1 MKTEFREELYA
12 ATTPSYAVHAIESR
26 LDYQYFSRKVGSM
39 KLTRIASALA
49 LLIVW
54 LAIAGVGGP
63 TFGKISEVSTNDK
76 STFLPATA
84 ESTRAGELAEEFS
97 DNQGVPAIITGKVN
111 EIDDAAL
118 ESGMQALDSIEGIL
132 QVIGPQISED
142 GEAVE
147 YIALIDTESADPTEV
162 VEKLSAEV
170 SDQGFEPSQYG
181 DFYVSG
187 PAGFSADLANAFAG
201 IDGILLLVA
210 LAAVLVILV
219 VVYRAVLLP
228 LLVIFT
234 AVAGL
239 CAAILATYWMAKA
252 GIIALNG
259 QSQGILSILVIGAAT
274 DYSLLLVARQR
285 EELQHTK
292 SVADSL
298 KASWKASFGA
308 ITASAATVAIALLCL
323 LVSDLN
329 SNQSLGPIAATGIFF
344 AWVAALTL
352 LPALLFLCGRAAF
365 WPVTPKIT
373 GAESS
378 HKFWNKVAAF
388 VEGSPRKVWTGTLII
403 LFAGAAWLPML
414 NATGVSNSDI
424 LLSDTEAKAGQEILN
439 EHFSAG
445 AGSPASI
452 IAPEELEDDV
462 MEILDKHPE
471 ISQVTLTSESGAPA
485 NTPPMNLEPN
495 VVDGRIYFQATLNQE
510 ADSLEAQD
518 TVAQLRDEFASLDGE
533 ILVGGESATSLDSNL
548 TAERDLRVIVPL
560 VLAVVL
566 VVLIILLRAFV
577 LPVLLLLATVISFA
591 SAMGVSA
598 LVFNHI
604 LGFSNADP
612 TVPLYGFIF
621 LVALGVDYTIFLMTR
636 AKEETPEK
644 GTKKAVLH
652 SLTVTGGVITSAGVV
667 LAATFAALSVIPLM
681 FMVQLAFIVAFG
693 VLLDTFIVR
702 TLLIPGLVTDIGQK
716 VWWPS
721 RQSKESQ
728 EEVSEISS

>member
-1 MKTEFREELYA
+1 
-12 ATTPSYAVHAIESR
+12 
-26 LDYQYFSRKVGSM
+26 M
-39 KLTRIASALA
+39 KLTRIASAVA

-54 LAIAGVGGP
+54 LAIAGIGGP

-76 STFLPATA
+76 STFLPASA
-84 ESTRAGELAEEFS
+84 ESTRAGELASEFS
-97 DNQGVPAIITGKVN
+97 DSQGIPAIITGEVDEVN
-111 EIDDAAL
+111 NAAL
-118 ESGMQALDSIEGIL
+118 ESGTETLKSVDGIL
-132 QVIGPQISED
+132 QVIGPQVSED

-147 YIALIDTESADPTEV
+147 YIALIDTESADPTDV
-162 VEKLSAEV
+162 VEALSAEV
-170 SDQGFEPSQYG
+170 ADKSFEPSQYG
-181 DFYVSG
+181 KFYVAG
-187 PAGFSADLANAFAG
+187 PAGFSADLVNAFAG

-210 LAAVLVILV
+210 LAAVLVILI

-228 LLVIFT
+228 FLVIFT
-234 AVAGL
+234 AVAAL

-252 GIIALNG
+252 GVIVLNG

-285 EELQHTK
+285 EELQRTE
-292 SVADSL
+292 SVADAL
-298 KASWKASFGA
+298 RASWKASFGA

-344 AWVAALTL
+344 AWVSALTL
-352 LPALLFLCGRAAF
+352 LPALLYLCGRAAF
-365 WPVTPKIT
+365 WPVTPKLST
-373 GAESS
+373 AESS
-378 HKFWNKVAAF
+378 HKIWHKVASL
-388 VEGSPRKVWTGTLII
+388 VEGSPRKVWAGTLIV
-403 LFAGAAWLPML
+403 LFAGAAWLPTL

-424 LLSDTEAKAGQEILN
+424 LLSDTDAKAGQEILN
-439 EHFSAG
+439 QHFDAG

-452 IAPEELEDDV
+452 IAPQELQDDV
-462 MEILDKHPE
+462 LNILDKHPE
-471 ISQVTLTSESGAPA
+471 VSQSTLTSESGAPA
-485 NTPPMNLEPN
+485 NIPPMNFEPN
-495 VVDGRIYFQATLNQE
+495 MVDGRVYVQATLNQE

-518 TVAQLRDEFASLDGE
+518 TVAQLREEFQELNGE

-566 VVLIILLRAFV
+566 VVLMILLRAFV
-577 LPVLLLLATVISFA
+577 LPMLLLLSTVISFA

-604 LGFSNADP
+604 FNFSGADP

-636 AKEETPEK
+636 AKEETPQR
-644 GTKKAVLH
+644 GTEQAVLH

-681 FMVQLAFIVAFG
+681 FMVQLAFIVALG

-702 TLLIPGLVTDIGQK
+702 TLLIPGLVTDIGRK

-721 RQSKESQ
+721 HQSR
-728 EEVSEISS
+728 EEPTDIAS

>member
-1 MKTEFREELYA
+1 
-12 ATTPSYAVHAIESR
+12 
-26 LDYQYFSRKVGSM
+26 M
-39 KLTRIASALA
+39 KLTRIASAVA

-54 LAIAGVGGP
+54 LAIAGIGGP

-76 STFLPATA
+76 STFLPASA
-84 ESTRAGELAEEFS
+84 ESTRAGELASEFS
-97 DNQGVPAIITGKVN
+97 DSQGIPAIITGEVDEVN
-111 EIDDAAL
+111 NAAL
-118 ESGMQALDSIEGIL
+118 ESGTETLKSVDGIL
-132 QVIGPQISED
+132 QVIGPQVSED

-147 YIALIDTESADPTEV
+147 YIALIDTESADPTDV
-162 VEKLSAEV
+162 VEALSAEV
-170 SDQGFEPSQYG
+170 ADKSFEPSQYG
-181 DFYVSG
+181 KFYVAG
-187 PAGFSADLANAFAG
+187 PAGFSADLVNAFAG

-210 LAAVLVILV
+210 LTAVLVILI

-228 LLVIFT
+228 FLVIFT
-234 AVAGL
+234 AVAAL

-252 GIIALNG
+252 GVIVLNG

-285 EELQHTK
+285 EELQRTE
-292 SVADSL
+292 SVADAL
-298 KASWKASFGA
+298 RASWKASFGA

-344 AWVAALTL
+344 AWVSALTL
-352 LPALLFLCGRAAF
+352 LPALLYLCGRAAF
-365 WPVTPKIT
+365 WPVTPKLST
-373 GAESS
+373 AESS
-378 HKFWNKVAAF
+378 HKIWHKVASL
-388 VEGSPRKVWTGTLII
+388 VEGSPRKVWAGTLIV
-403 LFAGAAWLPML
+403 LFAGAAWLPTL

-424 LLSDTEAKAGQEILN
+424 LLSDTDAKAGQEILN
-439 EHFSAG
+439 QHFDAG

-452 IAPEELEDDV
+452 IAPQELQDDV
-462 MEILDKHPE
+462 LKILDKHPE
-471 ISQVTLTSESGAPA
+471 VSQSTLTSESGAPA
-485 NTPPMNLEPN
+485 NIPPMNLEPN
-495 VVDGRIYFQATLNQE
+495 VVDGRVYIQATLNQE

-518 TVAQLRDEFASLDGE
+518 TVAQLREEFQELNGE

-566 VVLIILLRAFV
+566 VVLMILLRAFV
-577 LPVLLLLATVISFA
+577 LPMLLLLSTVISFA

-604 LGFSNADP
+604 FNFSGADP

-636 AKEETPEK
+636 AKEETPQR

-702 TLLIPGLVTDIGQK
+702 TLLIPGLVTDIGRK

-721 RQSKESQ
+721 HQSR
-728 EEVSEISS
+728 EEPTDIAS

>member
-1 MKTEFREELYA
+1 
-12 ATTPSYAVHAIESR
+12 
-26 LDYQYFSRKVGSM
+26 M
-39 KLTRIASALA
+39 KLTRIASAVA

-54 LAIAGVGGP
+54 LAIAGIGGP

-76 STFLPATA
+76 STFLPASA
-84 ESTRAGELAEEFS
+84 ESTRAGELASEFS
-97 DNQGVPAIITGKVN
+97 DSQGIPAIITGEVDEVN
-111 EIDDAAL
+111 NAAL
-118 ESGMQALDSIEGIL
+118 ESGTETLKSVDGIL
-132 QVIGPQISED
+132 QVIGPQVSED

-147 YIALIDTESADPTEV
+147 YIALIDTESADPTDV
-162 VEKLSAEV
+162 VEALSAEV
-170 SDQGFEPSQYG
+170 ADKSFEPSQYG
-181 DFYVSG
+181 KFYVAG
-187 PAGFSADLANAFAG
+187 PAGFSADLVNAFAG

-210 LAAVLVILV
+210 LAAVLVILI

-228 LLVIFT
+228 FLVIFT
-234 AVAGL
+234 AVAAL

-252 GIIALNG
+252 GVIVLNG

-285 EELQHTK
+285 EELQRTE
-292 SVADSL
+292 SVADAL
-298 KASWKASFGA
+298 RASWKASFGA

-344 AWVAALTL
+344 AWVSALTL
-352 LPALLFLCGRAAF
+352 LPALLYLCGRAAF
-365 WPVTPKIT
+365 WPVTPKLST
-373 GAESS
+373 AESS
-378 HKFWNKVAAF
+378 HKIWHKVASL
-388 VEGSPRKVWTGTLII
+388 VEGSPRKVWAGTLIV
-403 LFAGAAWLPML
+403 LFAGAAWLPTL

-424 LLSDTEAKAGQEILN
+424 LLSDTDAKAGQEILN
-439 EHFSAG
+439 QHFDAG

-452 IAPEELEDDV
+452 IAPQELQDDV
-462 MEILDKHPE
+462 LNILDKHPE
-471 ISQVTLTSESGAPA
+471 VSQSTLTSESGAPA
-485 NTPPMNLEPN
+485 NIPPMNLEPN
-495 VVDGRIYFQATLNQE
+495 VVDGRVYIQATLNQE

-518 TVAQLRDEFASLDGE
+518 TVAQLREEFQELDGE

-566 VVLIILLRAFV
+566 VVLMILLRAFV
-577 LPVLLLLATVISFA
+577 LPMLLLLSTVISFA

-604 LGFSNADP
+604 FNFSGADP

-636 AKEETPEK
+636 AKEETPQR
-644 GTKKAVLH
+644 GTEQAVLH

-702 TLLIPGLVTDIGQK
+702 TLLIPGLVTDIGRK

-721 RQSKESQ
+721 HQSR
-728 EEVSEISS
+728 EEPTDIAS

>member
-1 MKTEFREELYA
+1 
-12 ATTPSYAVHAIESR
+12 
-26 LDYQYFSRKVGSM
+26 M
-39 KLTRIASALA
+39 KLTRIASAVA

-54 LAIAGVGGP
+54 LAIAGIGGP

-76 STFLPATA
+76 STFLPASA
-84 ESTRAGELAEEFS
+84 ESTRAGELASEFS
-97 DNQGVPAIITGKVN
+97 DSQGIPAIITGEVDEVN
-111 EIDDAAL
+111 NAAL
-118 ESGMQALDSIEGIL
+118 ESGTETLKSVDGIL
-132 QVIGPQISED
+132 QVIGPQVSED

-147 YIALIDTESADPTEV
+147 YIALIDTESADPTDV
-162 VEKLSAEV
+162 VEALSAEV
-170 SDQGFEPSQYG
+170 ADKSFEPSQYG
-181 DFYVSG
+181 KFYVAG
-187 PAGFSADLANAFAG
+187 PAGFSADLVNAFAG

-210 LAAVLVILV
+210 LAAVLVILI

-228 LLVIFT
+228 FLVIFT
-234 AVAGL
+234 AVAAL

-252 GIIALNG
+252 GVIVLNG

-285 EELQHTK
+285 EELQRTE
-292 SVADSL
+292 SVADAL
-298 KASWKASFGA
+298 RASWKASFGA

-344 AWVAALTL
+344 AWVSALTL
-352 LPALLFLCGRAAF
+352 LPALLYLCGRAAF
-365 WPVTPKIT
+365 WPVTPKLST
-373 GAESS
+373 SEST
-378 HKFWNKVAAF
+378 HKIWHKVASL
-388 VEGSPRKVWTGTLII
+388 VEGSPRKVWAGTLIV
-403 LFAGAAWLPML
+403 LFAGAAWLPTL

-424 LLSDTEAKAGQEILN
+424 LLSDTDAKAGQEILN
-439 EHFSAG
+439 QHFDAG

-452 IAPEELEDDV
+452 IAPQELQDDV
-462 MEILDKHPE
+462 LKILDKHPE
-471 ISQVTLTSESGAPA
+471 VSQSTLTSESGAPA
-485 NTPPMNLEPN
+485 NIPPMNLEPN
-495 VVDGRIYFQATLNQE
+495 VVDGRVYIQATLNQE

-518 TVAQLRDEFASLDGE
+518 TVAQLREEFQELNGE

-566 VVLIILLRAFV
+566 VVLMILLRAFV
-577 LPVLLLLATVISFA
+577 LPMLLLLSTVISFA

-604 LGFSNADP
+604 FNFSGADP

-636 AKEETPEK
+636 AKEETPQR
-644 GTKKAVLH
+644 GTEQAVLH

-702 TLLIPGLVTDIGQK
+702 TLLIPGLVTDIGRK

-721 RQSKESQ
+721 HQSR
-728 EEVSEISS
+728 EEPTDIAS

>member
-1 MKTEFREELYA
+1 M
-12 ATTPSYAVHAIESR
+12 
-26 LDYQYFSRKVGSM
+26 
-39 KLTRIASALA
+39 
-49 LLIVW
+49 
-54 LAIAGVGGP
+54 
-63 TFGKISEVSTNDK
+63 
-76 STFLPATA
+76 
-84 ESTRAGELAEEFS
+84 
-97 DNQGVPAIITGKVN
+97 
-111 EIDDAAL
+111 
-118 ESGMQALDSIEGIL
+118 
-132 QVIGPQISED
+132 
-142 GEAVE
+142 
-147 YIALIDTESADPTEV
+147 
-162 VEKLSAEV
+162 
-170 SDQGFEPSQYG
+170 
-181 DFYVSG
+181 
-187 PAGFSADLANAFAG
+187 
-201 IDGILLLVA
+201 
-210 LAAVLVILV
+210 LVILV

-439 EHFSAG
+439 EHFDAG

-636 AKEETPEK
+636 AKEETLKRARRKPYCTRSQSPAELLPQP
-644 GTKKAVLH
+644 VLSSRRP
-652 SLTVTGGVITSAGVV
+652 SLH
-667 LAATFAALSVIPLM
+667 FLS
-681 FMVQLAFIVAFG
+681 F
-693 VLLDTFIVR
+693 R
-702 TLLIPGLVTDIGQK
+702 
-716 VWWPS
+716 
-721 RQSKESQ
+721 
-728 EEVSEISS
+728 

>member
-1 MKTEFREELYA
+1 
-12 ATTPSYAVHAIESR
+12 
-26 LDYQYFSRKVGSM
+26 M
-39 KLTRIASALA
+39 KLTRIASAVA

-54 LAIAGVGGP
+54 LAIAGIGGP

-76 STFLPATA
+76 STFLPASA
-84 ESTRAGELAEEFS
+84 ESTRAGELASEFS
-97 DNQGVPAIITGKVN
+97 DSQGIPAIITGEVDEVSN
-111 EIDDAAL
+111 AAL
-118 ESGMQALDSIEGIL
+118 ESGTETLKSVDGIL
-132 QVIGPQISED
+132 QVIGPQVSKD

-147 YIALIDTESADPTEV
+147 YIALIDTESADPTDV
-162 VEKLSAEV
+162 VEALSAEV
-170 SDQGFEPSQYG
+170 ADKSFEPSQYG
-181 DFYVSG
+181 KFYVAG
-187 PAGFSADLANAFAG
+187 PAGFSADLVNAFAG

-210 LAAVLVILV
+210 LTAVLVILI

-228 LLVIFT
+228 FLVIFT
-234 AVAGL
+234 AVAAL

-252 GIIALNG
+252 GVIVLNG

-285 EELQHTK
+285 EELQRTE
-292 SVADSL
+292 SVADAL
-298 KASWKASFGA
+298 RASWKASFGA

-344 AWVAALTL
+344 AWVSALTL
-352 LPALLFLCGRAAF
+352 LPALLYLCGRAAF
-365 WPVTPKIT
+365 WPVTPKLST
-373 GAESS
+373 SEST
-378 HKFWNKVAAF
+378 HKIWHKVASL
-388 VEGSPRKVWTGTLII
+388 VEGSPRKVWAGTLIV
-403 LFAGAAWLPML
+403 LFAGAAWLPTL

-424 LLSDTEAKAGQEILN
+424 LLSDTDAKAGQEILN
-439 EHFSAG
+439 QHFDAG

-452 IAPEELEDDV
+452 IAPQVLQDDV
-462 MEILDKHPE
+462 LKILDKHPE
-471 ISQVTLTSESGAPA
+471 VSQSTLTSESGAPA
-485 NTPPMNLEPN
+485 NIPPMNLEPN
-495 VVDGRIYFQATLNQE
+495 VVDGRVYIQATLNQE

-518 TVAQLRDEFASLDGE
+518 TVAQLREEFQELNGE

-566 VVLIILLRAFV
+566 VVLMILLRAFV
-577 LPVLLLLATVISFA
+577 LPMLLLLSTVISFA

-604 LGFSNADP
+604 FNFSGADP

-636 AKEETPEK
+636 AKEETPQR

-702 TLLIPGLVTDIGQK
+702 TLLIPGLVTDIGRK

-721 RQSKESQ
+721 HQSR
-728 EEVSEISS
+728 EEPTGIAS

>member
-1 MKTEFREELYA
+1 
-12 ATTPSYAVHAIESR
+12 
-26 LDYQYFSRKVGSM
+26 M
-39 KLTRIASALA
+39 KLTRIASAVA

-54 LAIAGVGGP
+54 LAIAGIGGP

-76 STFLPATA
+76 STFLPASA
-84 ESTRAGELAEEFS
+84 ESTRAGELASEFS
-97 DNQGVPAIITGKVN
+97 DSQGIPAIITGEVDEVN
-111 EIDDAAL
+111 NAAL
-118 ESGMQALDSIEGIL
+118 ESGTETLKSVDGIL
-132 QVIGPQISED
+132 QVIGPQVSED

-147 YIALIDTESADPTEV
+147 YIALIDTESADPTDV
-162 VEKLSAEV
+162 VEALSAEV
-170 SDQGFEPSQYG
+170 ADKSFEPSQYG
-181 DFYVSG
+181 KFYVAG
-187 PAGFSADLANAFAG
+187 PAGFSADLVNAFAG

-210 LAAVLVILV
+210 LTAVLVILI

-228 LLVIFT
+228 FLVIFT
-234 AVAGL
+234 AVAAL

-252 GIIALNG
+252 GVIVLNG

-285 EELQHTK
+285 EELQRTE
-292 SVADSL
+292 SVADAL
-298 KASWKASFGA
+298 RASWKASFGA

-344 AWVAALTL
+344 AWVSALTL
-352 LPALLFLCGRAAF
+352 LPALLYLCGRAAF
-365 WPVTPKIT
+365 WPVTPKLST
-373 GAESS
+373 AESS
-378 HKFWNKVAAF
+378 HKIWHKVASL
-388 VEGSPRKVWTGTLII
+388 VEGSPRKVWAGTLIV
-403 LFAGAAWLPML
+403 LFAGAAWLPTL

-424 LLSDTEAKAGQEILN
+424 LLSDTDAKAGQEILN
-439 EHFSAG
+439 QHFDAG

-452 IAPEELEDDV
+452 IAPQELQDDV
-462 MEILDKHPE
+462 LKILDKHPE
-471 ISQVTLTSESGAPA
+471 VSQSTLTSESGAPA
-485 NTPPMNLEPN
+485 NIPPMNLEPN
-495 VVDGRIYFQATLNQE
+495 VVDGRVYVQATLNQE

-518 TVAQLRDEFASLDGE
+518 TVAQLREEFQELNGE

-566 VVLIILLRAFV
+566 VVLMILLRAFV
-577 LPVLLLLATVISFA
+577 LPMLLLLSTVISFA

-604 LGFSNADP
+604 FNFSGADP

-636 AKEETPEK
+636 AKEETPQR

-681 FMVQLAFIVAFG
+681 FMVQLAFIVALG

-702 TLLIPGLVTDIGQK
+702 TLLIPGLVTDIGRK

-721 RQSKESQ
+721 HQSR
-728 EEVSEISS
+728 EEPTDIAS

>member
-1 MKTEFREELYA
+1 
-12 ATTPSYAVHAIESR
+12 
-26 LDYQYFSRKVGSM
+26 M
-39 KLTRIASALA
+39 KLTRIASAVA

-54 LAIAGVGGP
+54 LAIAGIGGP

-76 STFLPATA
+76 STFLPASA
-84 ESTRAGELAEEFS
+84 ESTRAGELASEFS
-97 DNQGVPAIITGKVN
+97 DSQGIPAIITGEVDEVN
-111 EIDDAAL
+111 NAAL
-118 ESGMQALDSIEGIL
+118 ESGTETLKSVDGIL
-132 QVIGPQISED
+132 QVIGPQVSED

-147 YIALIDTESADPTEV
+147 YIALIDTESADPTDV
-162 VEKLSAEV
+162 VEALSAEV
-170 SDQGFEPSQYG
+170 ADKGFEPSQYG
-181 DFYVSG
+181 KFYVAG
-187 PAGFSADLANAFAG
+187 PAGFSADLVNAFAG

-210 LAAVLVILV
+210 LAAVLVILI

-228 LLVIFT
+228 FLVIFT
-234 AVAGL
+234 AVAAL

-252 GIIALNG
+252 GVIVLNG

-285 EELQHTK
+285 EELQRTE
-292 SVADSL
+292 SVADAL
-298 KASWKASFGA
+298 RASWKASFGA

-344 AWVAALTL
+344 AWVSALTL
-352 LPALLFLCGRAAF
+352 LPALLYLCGRAAF
-365 WPVTPKIT
+365 WPVTPKLST
-373 GAESS
+373 SEST
-378 HKFWNKVAAF
+378 HKIWHKVASL
-388 VEGSPRKVWTGTLII
+388 VEGSPRKVWAGTLIV
-403 LFAGAAWLPML
+403 LFAGAAWLPTL

-424 LLSDTEAKAGQEILN
+424 LLSDTDAKAGQEILN
-439 EHFSAG
+439 QHFDAG

-452 IAPEELEDDV
+452 IAPQELQDDV
-462 MEILDKHPE
+462 LKILDKHPE
-471 ISQVTLTSESGAPA
+471 VSQSTLTSESGAPA
-485 NTPPMNLEPN
+485 NIPPMNLEPN
-495 VVDGRIYFQATLNQE
+495 VVDGRVYIQATLNQE

-518 TVAQLRDEFASLDGE
+518 TVAQLREEFQELDGE

-566 VVLIILLRAFV
+566 VVLMILLRAFV
-577 LPVLLLLATVISFA
+577 LPMLLLLSTVISFA

-604 LGFSNADP
+604 FNFSGADP

-636 AKEETPEK
+636 AKEETPQR
-644 GTKKAVLH
+644 GTEKAVLH

-702 TLLIPGLVTDIGQK
+702 TLLIPGLVTDIGRK

-721 RQSKESQ
+721 HQSR
-728 EEVSEISS
+728 EEPTDIAS

>member
-1 MKTEFREELYA
+1 
-12 ATTPSYAVHAIESR
+12 
-26 LDYQYFSRKVGSM
+26 M
-39 KLTRIASALA
+39 KLTRIASAVA

-54 LAIAGVGGP
+54 LAIAGIGGP

-76 STFLPATA
+76 STFLPASA
-84 ESTRAGELAEEFS
+84 ESTRAGELASEFS
-97 DNQGVPAIITGKVN
+97 DSQGIPAIITGEVDEVN
-111 EIDDAAL
+111 NAAL
-118 ESGMQALDSIEGIL
+118 ESGTETLKSVDGIL
-132 QVIGPQISED
+132 QVIGPQVSED

-147 YIALIDTESADPTEV
+147 YIALIDTESADPTDV
-162 VEKLSAEV
+162 VEALSAEV
-170 SDQGFEPSQYG
+170 ADKSFEPSQYG
-181 DFYVSG
+181 KFYVAG
-187 PAGFSADLANAFAG
+187 PAGFSADLVNAFAG

-210 LAAVLVILV
+210 LAAVLVILI

-228 LLVIFT
+228 FLVIFT
-234 AVAGL
+234 AVAAL

-252 GIIALNG
+252 GVIVLNG

-285 EELQHTK
+285 EELQRTE
-292 SVADSL
+292 SVADAL
-298 KASWKASFGA
+298 RASWKASFGA

-344 AWVAALTL
+344 AWVSALTL
-352 LPALLFLCGRAAF
+352 LPALLYLCGRAAF
-365 WPVTPKIT
+365 WPVTPKLST
-373 GAESS
+373 AESS
-378 HKFWNKVAAF
+378 HKIWHKVASL
-388 VEGSPRKVWTGTLII
+388 VEGSPRKVWAGTLIV
-403 LFAGAAWLPML
+403 LFAGAAWLPTL

-424 LLSDTEAKAGQEILN
+424 LLSDTDAKAGQEILN
-439 EHFSAG
+439 QHFDAG

-452 IAPEELEDDV
+452 IAPQELQDDV
-462 MEILDKHPE
+462 LNILDKHPE
-471 ISQVTLTSESGAPA
+471 VSQSTLTSESGAPA
-485 NTPPMNLEPN
+485 NIPPMNLEPN
-495 VVDGRIYFQATLNQE
+495 VVDGRVYIQATLNQE

-518 TVAQLRDEFASLDGE
+518 TVAQLREEFQELNGE

-566 VVLIILLRAFV
+566 VVLMILLRAFV
-577 LPVLLLLATVISFA
+577 LPMLLLLSTVISFA

-604 LGFSNADP
+604 FNFSGADP

-636 AKEETPEK
+636 AKEETPQR
-644 GTKKAVLH
+644 GTEQAVLH

-702 TLLIPGLVTDIGQK
+702 TLLIPGLVTDIGRK

-721 RQSKESQ
+721 HQSR
-728 EEVSEISS
+728 EEPTDIAS

>member
-1 MKTEFREELYA
+1 
-12 ATTPSYAVHAIESR
+12 
-26 LDYQYFSRKVGSM
+26 M
-39 KLTRIASALA
+39 KLTRIASAVA

-54 LAIAGVGGP
+54 LAIAGIGGP

-76 STFLPATA
+76 STFLPASA
-84 ESTRAGELAEEFS
+84 ESTRAGELASEFS
-97 DNQGVPAIITGKVN
+97 DSQGIPAIITGEVDEVSN
-111 EIDDAAL
+111 AAL
-118 ESGMQALDSIEGIL
+118 ESGTETLKSVDGIL
-132 QVIGPQISED
+132 QVIGPQVSED

-147 YIALIDTESADPTEV
+147 YIALIDTESADPTDV
-162 VEKLSAEV
+162 VEALSAEV
-170 SDQGFEPSQYG
+170 ADKSFEPSQYG
-181 DFYVSG
+181 KFYVAG
-187 PAGFSADLANAFAG
+187 PAGFSADLVNAFAG

-210 LAAVLVILV
+210 LTAVLVILI

-228 LLVIFT
+228 FLVIFT
-234 AVAGL
+234 AVAAL

-252 GIIALNG
+252 GVIVLNG

-285 EELQHTK
+285 EELQRTE
-292 SVADSL
+292 SVADAL
-298 KASWKASFGA
+298 RASWKASFGA

-344 AWVAALTL
+344 AWVSALTL
-352 LPALLFLCGRAAF
+352 LPALLYLCGRAAF
-365 WPVTPKIT
+365 WPVTPKLST
-373 GAESS
+373 AESS
-378 HKFWNKVAAF
+378 HKIWHKVASL
-388 VEGSPRKVWTGTLII
+388 VEGSPRKVWAGTLIV
-403 LFAGAAWLPML
+403 LFAGAAWLPTL

-424 LLSDTEAKAGQEILN
+424 LLSDTDAKAGQEILN
-439 EHFSAG
+439 QHFDAG

-452 IAPEELEDDV
+452 IAPQELQDDV
-462 MEILDKHPE
+462 LNILDKHPE
-471 ISQVTLTSESGAPA
+471 VSQSTLTSESGAPA
-485 NTPPMNLEPN
+485 NIPPMNFEPN
-495 VVDGRIYFQATLNQE
+495 MVDGRVYVQATLNQE

-518 TVAQLRDEFASLDGE
+518 TVAQLREEFQELNGE

-566 VVLIILLRAFV
+566 VVLMILLRAFV
-577 LPVLLLLATVISFA
+577 LPMLLLLSTVISFA

-604 LGFSNADP
+604 FNFSGADP

-636 AKEETPEK
+636 AKEETPQR
-644 GTKKAVLH
+644 GTEQAVLH

-681 FMVQLAFIVAFG
+681 FMVQLAFIVALG

-702 TLLIPGLVTDIGQK
+702 TLLIPGLVTDIGRK

-721 RQSKESQ
+721 HQSR
-728 EEVSEISS
+728 EEPTDIAS

>member
-1 MKTEFREELYA
+1 
-12 ATTPSYAVHAIESR
+12 
-26 LDYQYFSRKVGSM
+26 M
-39 KLTRIASALA
+39 KLTRIASAVA

-54 LAIAGVGGP
+54 LAIAGIGGP

-76 STFLPATA
+76 STFLPASA
-84 ESTRAGELAEEFS
+84 ESTRAGELASEFS
-97 DNQGVPAIITGKVN
+97 DSQGIPAIITGEVDEVN
-111 EIDDAAL
+111 NAAL
-118 ESGMQALDSIEGIL
+118 ESGTETLKSVDGIL
-132 QVIGPQISED
+132 QVIGPQVSED

-147 YIALIDTESADPTEV
+147 YIALIDTESADPTDV
-162 VEKLSAEV
+162 VEALSAEV
-170 SDQGFEPSQYG
+170 ADKSFEPSQYG
-181 DFYVSG
+181 KFYVAG
-187 PAGFSADLANAFAG
+187 PAGFSADLVNAFAG

-210 LAAVLVILV
+210 LAAVLVILI

-228 LLVIFT
+228 FLVIFT
-234 AVAGL
+234 AVAAL

-252 GIIALNG
+252 GVIVLNG

-285 EELQHTK
+285 EELQRTE
-292 SVADSL
+292 SVADAL
-298 KASWKASFGA
+298 RASWKASFGA

-344 AWVAALTL
+344 AWVSALTL
-352 LPALLFLCGRAAF
+352 LPALLYLCGRAAF
-365 WPVTPKIT
+365 WPVTPKLST
-373 GAESS
+373 AESS
-378 HKFWNKVAAF
+378 HKIWHKVASL
-388 VEGSPRKVWTGTLII
+388 VEGSPRKVWAGTLIV
-403 LFAGAAWLPML
+403 LFAGAAWLPTL

-424 LLSDTEAKAGQEILN
+424 LLSDTDAKAGQEILN
-439 EHFSAG
+439 QHFDAG

-452 IAPEELEDDV
+452 IAPQELQDDV
-462 MEILDKHPE
+462 LNILDKHPE
-471 ISQVTLTSESGAPA
+471 VSQSTLTSESGAPA
-485 NTPPMNLEPN
+485 NIPPMNLEPN
-495 VVDGRIYFQATLNQE
+495 VVDGRVYIQATLNQE

-518 TVAQLRDEFASLDGE
+518 TVAQLREEFQELNGE

-566 VVLIILLRAFV
+566 VVLMILLRAFV
-577 LPVLLLLATVISFA
+577 LPMLLLLSTVISFA

-604 LGFSNADP
+604 FNFSGADP

-636 AKEETPEK
+636 AKEETPQR

-702 TLLIPGLVTDIGQK
+702 TLLIPGLVTDIGRK

-721 RQSKESQ
+721 HQSR
-728 EEVSEISS
+728 EEPTDIAS

>member
-1 MKTEFREELYA
+1 
-12 ATTPSYAVHAIESR
+12 
-26 LDYQYFSRKVGSM
+26 M
-39 KLTRIASALA
+39 KLTRIASAVA

-54 LAIAGVGGP
+54 LAIAGIGGP

-76 STFLPATA
+76 STFLPASA
-84 ESTRAGELAEEFS
+84 ESTRAGELASEFS
-97 DNQGVPAIITGKVN
+97 DSQGIPAIITGEVDEVN
-111 EIDDAAL
+111 NAAL
-118 ESGMQALDSIEGIL
+118 ESGTETLKSVDGIL
-132 QVIGPQISED
+132 QVIGPQVSED

-147 YIALIDTESADPTEV
+147 YIALIDTESADPTDV
-162 VEKLSAEV
+162 VEALSAEV
-170 SDQGFEPSQYG
+170 ADKSFEPSQYG
-181 DFYVSG
+181 KFYVAG
-187 PAGFSADLANAFAG
+187 PAGFSADLVNAFAG

-210 LAAVLVILV
+210 LAAVLVILI

-228 LLVIFT
+228 FLVIFT
-234 AVAGL
+234 AVAAL

-252 GIIALNG
+252 GVIVLNG

-285 EELQHTK
+285 EELQRTE
-292 SVADSL
+292 SVADAL
-298 KASWKASFGA
+298 RASWKASFGA

-344 AWVAALTL
+344 AWVSALTL
-352 LPALLFLCGRAAF
+352 LPALLYLCGRAAF
-365 WPVTPKIT
+365 WPVTPKLST
-373 GAESS
+373 SEST
-378 HKFWNKVAAF
+378 HKIWHKVASL
-388 VEGSPRKVWTGTLII
+388 VEGSPRKVWAGTLIV
-403 LFAGAAWLPML
+403 LFAGAAWLPTL

-424 LLSDTEAKAGQEILN
+424 LLSDTDAKAGQEILN
-439 EHFSAG
+439 QHFDAG

-452 IAPEELEDDV
+452 IAPQELQDDV
-462 MEILDKHPE
+462 LKILDKHPE
-471 ISQVTLTSESGAPA
+471 VSQSTLTSESGAPA
-485 NTPPMNLEPN
+485 NIPPMNLEPN
-495 VVDGRIYFQATLNQE
+495 VVDGQVYIQATLNQE

-518 TVAQLRDEFASLDGE
+518 TVAQLREEFQELDGE

-566 VVLIILLRAFV
+566 VVLMILLRAFV
-577 LPVLLLLATVISFA
+577 LPMLLLLSTVISFA

-604 LGFSNADP
+604 FNFSGADP

-636 AKEETPEK
+636 AKEETPQR
-644 GTKKAVLH
+644 GTEQAVLH

-702 TLLIPGLVTDIGQK
+702 TLLIPGLVTDIGRK

-721 RQSKESQ
+721 HQSR
-728 EEVSEISS
+728 EEPTDIAS

>member
-26 LDYQYFSRKVGSM
+26 LDYQYFSRKVGRM
-39 KLTRIASALA
+39 RLTRIASALA

-63 TFGKISEVSTNDK
+63 TFGKISEVSTNAK

-97 DNQGVPAIITGKVN
+97 DNQGIPAIITGKVN
-111 EIDDAAL
+111 EVDDAAL
-118 ESGMQALDSIEGIL
+118 ESGMQALDSVEGIL

-170 SDQGFEPSQYG
+170 SDKGFEPSQYG

-388 VEGSPRKVWTGTLII
+388 VEGSPRKVWTGALII

-439 EHFSAG
+439 KHFDAG

-667 LAATFAALSVIPLM
+667 LAATFAALSVLPLM

>member
-1 MKTEFREELYA
+1 
-12 ATTPSYAVHAIESR
+12 
-26 LDYQYFSRKVGSM
+26 M
-39 KLTRIASALA
+39 KLTRIASAVA

-54 LAIAGVGGP
+54 LAIAGIGGP

-76 STFLPATA
+76 STFLPASA
-84 ESTRAGELAEEFS
+84 ESTRAGELASEFS
-97 DNQGVPAIITGKVN
+97 DSQGIPAIITGEVDEVN
-111 EIDDAAL
+111 NAAL
-118 ESGMQALDSIEGIL
+118 ESGTETLKSVDGIL
-132 QVIGPQISED
+132 QVIGPQVSEE

-147 YIALIDTESADPTEV
+147 YIALIDTESADPTDV
-162 VEKLSAEV
+162 VEALSAEV
-170 SDQGFEPSQYG
+170 ADKDFEPSQYG
-181 DFYVSG
+181 KFYVAG
-187 PAGFSADLANAFAG
+187 PAGFSADLVNAFAG

-210 LAAVLVILV
+210 LAAVLVILI

-228 LLVIFT
+228 FLVIFT
-234 AVAGL
+234 AVAAL

-252 GIIALNG
+252 GVIVLNG

-285 EELQHTK
+285 EELQRTE
-292 SVADSL
+292 SVADAL
-298 KASWKASFGA
+298 RASWKASFGA

-344 AWVAALTL
+344 AWVSALTL
-352 LPALLFLCGRAAF
+352 LPALLYLCGRAAF
-365 WPVTPKIT
+365 WPVTPKLST
-373 GAESS
+373 AESS
-378 HKFWNKVAAF
+378 HKIWHKVASL
-388 VEGSPRKVWTGTLII
+388 VEGSPRKVWAGTLIV
-403 LFAGAAWLPML
+403 LFAGAAWLPTL

-424 LLSDTEAKAGQEILN
+424 LLSDTDAKAGQEILN
-439 EHFSAG
+439 QHFDAG

-452 IAPEELEDDV
+452 IAPQELQDDV
-462 MEILDKHPE
+462 LKILDKHPE
-471 ISQVTLTSESGAPA
+471 VSQSTLTSESGAPA
-485 NTPPMNLEPN
+485 NIPPMNLEPN
-495 VVDGRIYFQATLNQE
+495 VVDGRVYIQATLNQE

-518 TVAQLRDEFASLDGE
+518 TVAQLREEFQELNGE

-566 VVLIILLRAFV
+566 VVLMILLRAFV
-577 LPVLLLLATVISFA
+577 LPMLLLLSTVISFA

-604 LGFSNADP
+604 FNFSGADP

-636 AKEETPEK
+636 AKEETPQR
-644 GTKKAVLH
+644 GTEKAVLH

-702 TLLIPGLVTDIGQK
+702 TLLIPGLVTDIGRK

-721 RQSKESQ
+721 HQSR
-728 EEVSEISS
+728 EEPTDIAS

>member
-1 MKTEFREELYA
+1 
-12 ATTPSYAVHAIESR
+12 
-26 LDYQYFSRKVGSM
+26 M
-39 KLTRIASALA
+39 KLTRIASAVA

-54 LAIAGVGGP
+54 LAIAGIGGP

-76 STFLPATA
+76 STFLPASA
-84 ESTRAGELAEEFS
+84 ESTRAGELASEFS
-97 DNQGVPAIITGKVN
+97 DSQGIPAIITGEVDEVN
-111 EIDDAAL
+111 NAAL
-118 ESGMQALDSIEGIL
+118 ESGTEALKSVDGIL
-132 QVIGPQISED
+132 QVIGPQVSED

-147 YIALIDTESADPTEV
+147 YIALIDTESADPTDV
-162 VEKLSAEV
+162 VEALSAEV
-170 SDQGFEPSQYG
+170 ADKSFEPSQYG
-181 DFYVSG
+181 KFYVAG
-187 PAGFSADLANAFAG
+187 PAGFSADLVNAFAG

-210 LAAVLVILV
+210 LAAVLVILI

-228 LLVIFT
+228 FLVIFT
-234 AVAGL
+234 AVAAL

-252 GIIALNG
+252 GVIVLNG

-285 EELQHTK
+285 EELQRTE
-292 SVADSL
+292 SVADAL
-298 KASWKASFGA
+298 RASWKASFGA

-344 AWVAALTL
+344 AWVSALTL
-352 LPALLFLCGRAAF
+352 LPALLYLCGRAAF
-365 WPVTPKIT
+365 WPVTPKLS
-373 GAESS
+373 ASESS
-378 HKFWNKVAAF
+378 HKIWHKVANL
-388 VEGSPRKVWTGTLII
+388 VEGSPRKVWAGTLIV
-403 LFAGAAWLPML
+403 LFAGAAWLPTL
-414 NATGVSNSDI
+414 NATGVYNSDI
-424 LLSDTEAKAGQEILN
+424 LLSDTDAKAGQEILN
-439 EHFSAG
+439 QHFDAG

-452 IAPEELEDDV
+452 IAPEELQDDV
-462 MEILDKHPE
+462 LKILDNHPE
-471 ISQVTLTSESGAPA
+471 VSQSTLTSESGAPA
-485 NTPPMNLEPN
+485 NIPPMNLEPN
-495 VVDGRIYFQATLNQE
+495 VVDGQVYIQATLNQE

-518 TVAQLRDEFASLDGE
+518 TVAQLREEFQDLDGE

-548 TAERDLRVIVPL
+548 TAERDLQVIVPL

-566 VVLIILLRAFV
+566 VVLMILLRAFV
-577 LPVLLLLATVISFA
+577 LPVLLLLSTVISFA

-604 LGFSNADP
+604 FNFSGADP

-636 AKEETPEK
+636 AKEETPQR

-702 TLLIPGLVTDIGQK
+702 TLLIPGLVTDIGRK

-721 RQSKESQ
+721 HQSR
-728 EEVSEISS
+728 EEPTDIAS

>member
-1 MKTEFREELYA
+1 
-12 ATTPSYAVHAIESR
+12 
-26 LDYQYFSRKVGSM
+26 M
-39 KLTRIASALA
+39 KLTRIASAVA

-54 LAIAGVGGP
+54 LAIAGIGGP

-76 STFLPATA
+76 STFLPASA
-84 ESTRAGELAEEFS
+84 ESTRAGELASEFS
-97 DNQGVPAIITGKVN
+97 DSQGIPAIITGEVDEVN
-111 EIDDAAL
+111 NAAL
-118 ESGMQALDSIEGIL
+118 ESGTEALKSVDGIL
-132 QVIGPQISED
+132 QVIGPQVSED

-147 YIALIDTESADPTEV
+147 YIALIDTESADPTDV
-162 VEKLSAEV
+162 VEALSAEV
-170 SDQGFEPSQYG
+170 ADKSFEPSQYG
-181 DFYVSG
+181 KFYVAG
-187 PAGFSADLANAFAG
+187 PAGFSADLVNAFAG

-210 LAAVLVILV
+210 LAAVLVILI

-228 LLVIFT
+228 FLVIFT
-234 AVAGL
+234 AVAAL

-252 GIIALNG
+252 GVIVLNG

-285 EELQHTK
+285 EELQRTE
-292 SVADSL
+292 SVADAL
-298 KASWKASFGA
+298 RASWKASFGA

-344 AWVAALTL
+344 AWVSALTL
-352 LPALLFLCGRAAF
+352 LPALLYLCGRAAF
-365 WPVTPKIT
+365 WPVTPKLST
-373 GAESS
+373 AESS
-378 HKFWNKVAAF
+378 HKIWHKVASL
-388 VEGSPRKVWTGTLII
+388 VEGSPRKVWAGTLIV
-403 LFAGAAWLPML
+403 LFAGAAWLPTL

-424 LLSDTEAKAGQEILN
+424 LLSDTDAKAGQEILN
-439 EHFSAG
+439 QHFDAG

-452 IAPEELEDDV
+452 IAPQELQDDV
-462 MEILDKHPE
+462 LNILDKHPE
-471 ISQVTLTSESGAPA
+471 VSQSTLTSESGAPA
-485 NTPPMNLEPN
+485 NIPPMNLEPN
-495 VVDGRIYFQATLNQE
+495 VVDGRVYIQATLNQE

-518 TVAQLRDEFASLDGE
+518 TVAQLREEFQELNGE

-566 VVLIILLRAFV
+566 VVLMILLRAFV
-577 LPVLLLLATVISFA
+577 LPMLLLLSTVISFA

-604 LGFSNADP
+604 FNFSGADP

-636 AKEETPEK
+636 AKEETPQR
-644 GTKKAVLH
+644 GTEQAVLH

-702 TLLIPGLVTDIGQK
+702 TLLIPGLVTDIGRK

-721 RQSKESQ
+721 HQSRKEPTDIAS
-728 EEVSEISS
+728 

>member
-1 MKTEFREELYA
+1 
-12 ATTPSYAVHAIESR
+12 
-26 LDYQYFSRKVGSM
+26 M
-39 KLTRIASALA
+39 KLTRIASAVA

-54 LAIAGVGGP
+54 LAIAGIGGP

-76 STFLPATA
+76 STFLPASA
-84 ESTRAGELAEEFS
+84 ESTRAGELASEFS
-97 DNQGVPAIITGKVN
+97 DSQGIPAIITGEVDEVN
-111 EIDDAAL
+111 NAAL
-118 ESGMQALDSIEGIL
+118 ESGTETLKSVDGIL
-132 QVIGPQISED
+132 QVIGPQVSED

-147 YIALIDTESADPTEV
+147 YIALIDTESADPTDV
-162 VEKLSAEV
+162 VEALSAEV
-170 SDQGFEPSQYG
+170 ADKSFEPSQYG
-181 DFYVSG
+181 KFYVAG
-187 PAGFSADLANAFAG
+187 PAGFSADLVNAFAG

-210 LAAVLVILV
+210 LAAVLVILI

-228 LLVIFT
+228 FLVIFT
-234 AVAGL
+234 AVAAL

-252 GIIALNG
+252 GVIVLNG

-285 EELQHTK
+285 EELQRTE
-292 SVADSL
+292 SVADAL
-298 KASWKASFGA
+298 RASWKASFGA

-344 AWVAALTL
+344 AWVSALTL
-352 LPALLFLCGRAAF
+352 LPALLYLCGRAAF
-365 WPVTPKIT
+365 WPVTPKLST
-373 GAESS
+373 AESS
-378 HKFWNKVAAF
+378 HKIWHKVASL
-388 VEGSPRKVWTGTLII
+388 VEGSPRKVWAGTLIV
-403 LFAGAAWLPML
+403 LFAGAAWLPTL

-424 LLSDTEAKAGQEILN
+424 LLSDTDAKAGQEILN
-439 EHFSAG
+439 QHFDAG

-452 IAPEELEDDV
+452 IAPQELQDDV
-462 MEILDKHPE
+462 LNILDKHPE
-471 ISQVTLTSESGAPA
+471 VSQSTLTSESGAPA
-485 NTPPMNLEPN
+485 NIPPMNLEPN
-495 VVDGRIYFQATLNQE
+495 VVDGQVYIQATLNQE

-518 TVAQLRDEFASLDGE
+518 TVAQLREEFQELDGE

-566 VVLIILLRAFV
+566 VVLMILLRAFV
-577 LPVLLLLATVISFA
+577 LPMLLLLSTVISFA

-604 LGFSNADP
+604 FNFSGADP

-636 AKEETPEK
+636 AKEETPQR
-644 GTKKAVLH
+644 GTEKAVLH

-702 TLLIPGLVTDIGQK
+702 TLLIPGLVTDIGRK

-721 RQSKESQ
+721 HQSR
-728 EEVSEISS
+728 EEPTDIAS